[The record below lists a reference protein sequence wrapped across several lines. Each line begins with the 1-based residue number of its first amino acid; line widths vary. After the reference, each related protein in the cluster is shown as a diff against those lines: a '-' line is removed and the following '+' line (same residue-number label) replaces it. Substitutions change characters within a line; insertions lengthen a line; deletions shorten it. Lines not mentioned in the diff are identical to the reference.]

1 MSSTYWS
8 LLKTFTKEF
17 AATFTALICYSRIG
31 NDNMLYSGGINVGM
45 ILIVFGF
52 PFLNPYFTSFM
63 RFGPLW
69 ESDDRLSNMLEW
81 LFSIVAQITGACF
94 AGYIRKCLT
103 DAFTTE
109 SLSGNYVFNP
119 LPDTTNNGV
128 WLSDE
133 MFAVLFLLIGILH
146 LMRSLAEP
154 FLANSVFSVHTP
166 GAADSRAPMPIGL
179 IMSVVLL
186 VIAITH
192 AFPSANQSLHVTM
205 YLLVLDFQTGEVCGF
220 RVLGGILGTAVA
232 LLYYHGYYN
241 CEAMYKLPDPPT
253 APVATRPGQLGT
265 GASSQMKIPFFNHRL

>member
-1 MSSTYWS
+1 
-8 LLKTFTKEF
+8 
-17 AATFTALICYSRIG
+17 
-31 NDNMLYSGGINVGM
+31 MLYSGGINVGM

-52 PFLNPYFTSFM
+52 PFLNPYLTSFM

-69 ESDDRLSNMLEW
+69 DRSNILSNMLEW
-81 LFSIVAQITGACF
+81 FFSVVAQITGACF

-103 DAFTTE
+103 DAFSTE

-133 MFAVLFLLIGILH
+133 MFAVLFLLIGMLH
-146 LMRSLAEP
+146 LMRSLAEH
-154 FLANSVFSVHTP
+154 FLVNRVFAETTP
-166 GAADSRAPMPIGL
+166 GKADSRAALPIGL
-179 IMSVVLL
+179 IMSIVLL

-232 LLYYHGYYN
+232 LVYYHGYYN
-241 CEAMYKLPDPPT
+241 YQPMYSLPDPPT
-253 APVATRPGQLGT
+253 APVSTRQGQLG
-265 GASSQMKIPFFNHRL
+265 AVEKSQLRIPFFNHRL